1 MLCGCAASH
10 RSAPVTSLRVGFV
23 ADLAQAPALVGVS
36 ENLFATALGSGTRLR
51 TATFASEAPAAEA
64 LGAGTI
70 DAAYLDPNSAY
81 GLFAQPGRTK
91 TVTVVAG
98 AASGGASLV
107 TRQGISRPAD
117 LAGATIAVPRTG
129 SAADVALRT
138 WLAAQGM
145 GVGAPPGVTITTV
158 DEAASEDAL
167 RAGSIDGAWLPE
179 PWASRLVLAGGR
191 ILLDERA
198 LWPGG
203 EFSSAVLA
211 VRTSLLRDHPD
222 VVKALLRGHVAAEDL
237 LRSNPA
243 TAQHDIILEIGAV
256 TGQDVT
262 EAVAEGWAR
271 LRFTNDPL
279 VATLQEAADHAKQP
293 GILAKPDLR
302 GFVDVGPL
310 NAILRSGH
318 EAPVSQ

>member
-1 MLCGCAASH
+1 M
-10 RSAPVTSLRVGFV
+10 RVGFV
-23 ADLAQAPALVGVS
+23 ADLAQAPALVGVR
-36 ENLFATALGSGTRLR
+36 EGLFTTALGTATRFR
-51 TATFASEAPAAEA
+51 TATFAADAPAAAA
-64 LGAGTI
+64 LDAGTI

-81 GLFAQPGRTK
+81 RVFARAGHAP
-91 TVTVVAG
+91 TVTIVAG

-107 TRQGISRPAD
+107 TRPGIGRPAD
-117 LAGATIAVPRTG
+117 LAGTTIGVPRSG

-138 WLAAQGM
+138 WLAAQGI
-145 GVGAPPGVTITTV
+145 GVGTPAGVSVTTV
-158 DEAASEDAL
+158 DEAASVDAL

-211 VRTSLLRDHPD
+211 VRTSLLRTQPG

-237 LRSNPA
+237 LRSNPT
-243 TAQHDIILEIGAV
+243 TAQHDTILEIGTV

-271 LRFTNDPL
+271 LRFTDDPL
-279 VATLQEAADHAKQP
+279 VATLREAADHAKQP
-293 GILAKPDLR
+293 GVVVKPDMR

-310 NAILRSGH
+310 NAILRSVH
-318 EAPVSQ
+318 EAPVGQ

>member
-1 MLCGCAASH
+1 M
-10 RSAPVTSLRVGFV
+10 GFV
-23 ADLAQAPALVGVS
+23 ADLAHAPALVGVR
-36 ENLFATALGSGTRLR
+36 EGLYAAALGPRTRLR
-51 TATFASEAPAAEA
+51 TATFASDAPAAEA
-64 LGAGTI
+64 LDAGTI

-81 GLFAQPGRTK
+81 SVFARAGHARS
-91 TVTVVAG
+91 VTIVAG

-107 TRQGISRPAD
+107 TRPGIGRPAD

-129 SAADVALRT
+129 SAADIALRS
-138 WLAAQGM
+138 WLAAQGIGAGTPG
-145 GVGAPPGVTITTV
+145 GVSVTTV
-158 DEAASEDAL
+158 DEAASVDAL
-167 RAGSIDGAWLPE
+167 RAGTIDGAWLPE

-211 VRTSLLRDHPD
+211 VRTSLLREQPAT
-222 VVKALLRGHVAAEDL
+222 VRALLRGHVAAEDL
-237 LRSNPA
+237 LRANPTAA
-243 TAQHDIILEIGAV
+243 THDTIVEIGAV

-262 EAVAEGWAR
+262 DAVAEGWAR

-279 VATLQEAADHAKQP
+279 VATLQEAADHAKRP
-293 GILAKPDLR
+293 GVAAKPDLR

-310 NAILRSGH
+310 NAVLRSVH
-318 EAPVSQ
+318 EAPVGQ